1 MKSVV
6 SGGDA
11 GDADP
16 ATDAAPV
23 DVDDVDSSFRWRLRL
38 AECRSRLRL
47 DGKAAVQP
55 STVHWCINFRCT

>member
-1 MKSVV
+1 MNSVE

-16 ATDAAPV
+16 ATEAAPV
-23 DVDDVDSSFRWRLRL
+23 DVDDVDSSLRWRLRL
-38 AECRSRLRL
+38 AEWRSRLRF

-55 STVHWCINFRCT
+55 STEHWCINFKWT

>member
-1 MKSVV
+1 MNSVE

-16 ATDAAPV
+16 ATEAAPV
-23 DVDDVDSSFRWRLRL
+23 EVDDVDSNLRCKFRL

-47 DGKAAVQP
+47 EGKAAVQP
-55 STVHWCINFRCT
+55 STVHWCINFR